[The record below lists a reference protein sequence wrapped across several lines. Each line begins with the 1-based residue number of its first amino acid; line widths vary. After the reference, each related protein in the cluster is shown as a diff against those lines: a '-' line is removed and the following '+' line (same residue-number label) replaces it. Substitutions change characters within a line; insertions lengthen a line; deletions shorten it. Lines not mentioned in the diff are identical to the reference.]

1 MAGDVRDVALAG
13 CLSRVLALRQR
24 VADLERSYGDRT
36 ELAGT
41 LLLLRSLA
49 VVINYT
55 ERRLVTM
62 RYRSEE
68 PPAGEQ
74 LPPSDPA
81 DEHEINELGREDI
94 AKTVQSLEEL
104 VGKCVSFVSVPHSRD
119 FDPFVRPIGALAR
132 TIASST
138 EVIFRPLPTYVSY
151 QISLPLN
158 ALLEAFLTDAP
169 ASLRRQAGALP
180 TLVYLNYPATEE
192 ASTLHH
198 LLIGHELGH
207 LALRRHIP
215 GHQGEI
221 GSALATTALDSFK
234 RSTTLAVPQL
244 EVLSDRVTRWLIELA
259 CDRLG
264 LRIVGPGYFLA
275 LLEHAALTRW
285 FYDDSKRSS
294 LDDDLSDYDR
304 YPAMAWRVGSLWEL
318 VKDYLPSI
326 IEDRPATKAAND
338 VYSAA
343 NAMIPE
349 WKWLTETDA
358 GKIIADALE
367 AYDAVESTLLA
378 DDEAAY
384 PTDRFKSDLDRVWQK
399 LESRIPPAE
408 CVFARRAPQQSAPA
422 RWTKGD
428 VWSKPIDW
436 RSILNGGYVH
446 WLHDEGKQGFAKDFQ
461 GWRDRAQRRQDA
473 NALLRGA
480 VELSEMHTQAHA
492 LGKQLRELSVIREVI

>member
-68 PPAGEQ
+68 PPAGEE

-158 ALLEAFLTDAP
+158 ALLVAFLTDAP
-169 ASLRRQAGALP
+169 DSLRLHAGALP

-215 GHQGEI
+215 HYQGEI
-221 GSALATTALDSFK
+221 GSALATAAFEGFK
-234 RSTTLAVPQL
+234 KSTTLAGPEL
-244 EVLSDRVTRWLIELA
+244 EVLSDRVTRWFIELA

-285 FYDDSKRSS
+285 YYDESNRSS
-294 LDDDLSDYDR
+294 LDDELSDYDR

-318 VKDYLPSI
+318 RSGVSPPGRRGPPGDQGGGRRVLSGEGDDP
-326 IEDRPATKAAND
+326 R
-338 VYSAA
+338 
-343 NAMIPE
+343 M
-349 WKWLTETDA
+349 
-358 GKIIADALE
+358 E
-367 AYDAVESTLLA
+367 ASHGE
-378 DDEAAY
+378 
-384 PTDRFKSDLDRVWQK
+384 
-399 LESRIPPAE
+399 
-408 CVFARRAPQQSAPA
+408 
-422 RWTKGD
+422 
-428 VWSKPIDW
+428 
-436 RSILNGGYVH
+436 
-446 WLHDEGKQGFAKDFQ
+446 
-461 GWRDRAQRRQDA
+461 
-473 NALLRGA
+473 
-480 VELSEMHTQAHA
+480 
-492 LGKQLRELSVIREVI
+492 